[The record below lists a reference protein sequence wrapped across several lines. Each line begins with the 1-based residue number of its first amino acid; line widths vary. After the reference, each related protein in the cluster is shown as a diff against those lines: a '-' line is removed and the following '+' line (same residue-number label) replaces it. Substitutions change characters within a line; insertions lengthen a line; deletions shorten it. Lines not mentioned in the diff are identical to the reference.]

1 MVSSATGKPHLSR
14 RQVGVGRK
22 PRVSGNP
29 THRHHSPAYKRD
41 INFQQKTGALGIQ
54 TKVWADISRWK
65 TFCLPLIYKGA
76 ELFQNLY
83 INSFYEWN
91 TLTHSSKI
99 NYLLR
104 WFIKSKIGSKVFST
118 LQPTSGFLDDGLQ
131 QMSPASLPVALIF
144 ACDFTLHLYLS
155 FSPRPVGR
163 NHICFPIPC
172 LLLS

>member
-1 MVSSATGKPHLSR
+1 MVSSATGKSHLSR

-22 PRVSGNP
+22 PRMSGNP

-41 INFQQKTGALGIQ
+41 INFQQKTEALGIQ

-104 WFIKSKIGSKVFST
+104 WFIKIINWLESVFHSAT
-118 LQPTSGFLDDGLQ
+118 NFWFSGWWTTANVTCLTSSCSHFRLWLHPAFVPIFL
-131 QMSPASLPVALIF
+131 S
-144 ACDFTLHLYLS
+144 
-155 FSPRPVGR
+155 
-163 NHICFPIPC
+163 
-172 LLLS
+172 